1 MLTGIMMNKYNL
13 YGSEG
18 CHLCE
23 QALEICLTVLS
34 TEQLSQIDIIEQEK
48 VAHEEQTLVE
58 LYAVHIPVLERL
70 EEDSRNNEKL
80 FWPFSQEQVTQ
91 LIRSNK

>member
-1 MLTGIMMNKYNL
+1 MSKYNL

-34 TEQLSQIDIIEQEK
+34 SEQLKQIDIIEQDR

-58 LYAVHIPVLERL
+58 LYGVHIPVLERL